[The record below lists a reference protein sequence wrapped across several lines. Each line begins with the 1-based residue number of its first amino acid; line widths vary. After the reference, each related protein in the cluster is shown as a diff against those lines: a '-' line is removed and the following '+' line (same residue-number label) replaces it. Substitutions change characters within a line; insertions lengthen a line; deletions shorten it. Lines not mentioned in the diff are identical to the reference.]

1 MLLKKFP
8 HLIKVTTIENFL
20 PYHAVCSQGHLDI
33 LKLLINYEPP
43 PSQPTTN
50 QLAKQICADSKGNPY
65 LSLFDLNALDVN
77 DQTALHTAVLANR
90 YNICEYLLS
99 LRVKKLTDSDIA
111 KHEKQLKQLKIPR
124 PKSSD
129 ASVSIFTS
137 LLSSLSS
144 DDMNPNG
151 SGSTSGIGASSS
163 FFDQL
168 KNVFLEPRQP
178 LEPFVLVSS
187 SESEKQTGSE
197 EESWTSELDKPH
209 EAEVYVNPID
219 PNAYS
224 KFGSTCLHE
233 AIKKKNYLLVHLLL
247 NHGANA
253 NLPIYD
259 VNINSNLDTSANKKP
274 NSTTQ
279 HPILSNCLC
288 EAIKQLD
295 EQMFLL
301 VLDHVSFNEF
311 DFKIIFKLCIELMNT
326 RNDARLS
333 PIQSDSLSNF
343 GKKVLSYLMQL
354 KIVNDTEHKINI
366 RHKLSSKLINNLIGL
381 TSKPVAN
388 PNGLLGPSFDN
399 GLILNWSSLE
409 PKLSKVYESWLHNS
423 TKYFKFSNRNLA
435 LSSSVSSDSQLG
447 QGRADGQTSQLPASS
462 SSVELQQTAAPIQTN
477 LSLKKLHFH
486 VITRV
491 DFSGN
496 NLELIPY
503 ALFQIESV
511 RFMKLSFNRLK
522 KLPVTRNYELDDV
535 NKISLSDSDNF
546 CCTFP
551 VLSVIDIN

>member
-1 MLLKKFP
+1 M
-8 HLIKVTTIENFL
+8 
-20 PYHAVCSQGHLDI
+20 
-33 LKLLINYEPP
+33 
-43 PSQPTTN
+43 
-50 QLAKQICADSKGNPY
+50 
-65 LSLFDLNALDVN
+65 NALDVN
-77 DQTALHTAVLANR
+77 DQNALYTAVLANR
-90 YNICEYLLS
+90 YNICEYLLN
-99 LRVKKLTDSDIA
+99 LKVKKLTESDIA
-111 KHEKQLKQLKIPR
+111 KHEKLLKQIKIPR
-124 PKSSD
+124 QKSSD
-129 ASVSIFTS
+129 GSVSIFTS

-144 DDMNPNG
+144 DDMNGPNG
-151 SGSTSGIGASSS
+151 PSSSGIGASSS

-168 KNVFLEPRQP
+168 KNVFLDPKP
-178 LEPFVLVSS
+178 FEPFVLVSS
-187 SESEKQTGSE
+187 SESEKQIEASGNE
-197 EESWTSELDKPH
+197 LEESSSSEDKPN
-209 EAEVYVNPID
+209 EAEVYFNPID
-219 PNAYS
+219 VNTYS

-259 VNINSNLDTSANKKP
+259 VNINSNPDTSANKKP

-301 VLDHVSFNEF
+301 ILDHVSFNEF

-326 RNDARLS
+326 RNDTRLS

-354 KIVNDTEHKINI
+354 KIINDTEYKINI

-381 TSKPVAN
+381 TSKPITN
-388 PNGLLGPSFDN
+388 PNNLLGPSFDN
-399 GLILNWSSLE
+399 GLILNWNNLE

-423 TKYFKFSNRNLA
+423 TKYFKFSNKNLV
-435 LSSSVSSDSQLG
+435 LSSSVSNDSQLG
-447 QGRADGQTSQLPASS
+447 QAEQTSQLPTSS
-462 SSVELQQTAAPIQTN
+462 SSIELQQTTAQIQTN

-491 DFSGN
+491 DFSSN

-503 ALFQIESV
+503 ALFQIESL

-546 CCTFP
+546 LASNWNAHSLEELDLDNNQLVELPAQLFQ
-551 VLSVIDIN
+551 LKSLRYLEKDFLFFFFLF